1 MSKNISNLSG
11 RIGLKD
17 NLFKQISENT
27 LSDNPQDIKEI
38 AKKHNLGVSTLHG
51 AESFY
56 EFLRPSHREKKA
68 FVCNGSACMCA
79 GTQDKLKDKLKEKL
93 GDDKVGEM
101 FCLGHCYENHAFHY
115 DGENYAGKD
124 IEKIDQ
130 ILKGEEI
137 KQEKFFSKSFATTSF
152 LMDDKLSSTDQFKD
166 QLSKFLKSDKK
177 EIVKSLLDSNLTGRG
192 GAGFPTGMK
201 WDFCSKA
208 KGDKKY
214 VICNADEGDS
224 GAFSDR
230 YLLEDQ
236 PLKVIFGM
244 VMCGFVIGSDEGV
257 LYIRGEYPKSI
268 EALNGSINEL
278 KKLGLLGENILGT
291 DFSFDLGICIGQ
303 GAYICGEETALIA
316 SIEAINGSI
325 NELKKLGLLGENILG
340 TNFSFDLGICIGQG
354 AYICGEETAL
364 IASIEGRRAEV
375 DVRPPFPVTEG
386 LYKKPT
392 VVNNVETLAAATGI
406 LINGSEKF
414 SSIGNKKSAGTKL
427 VCLDSFFNN
436 PGVYEIDMGTPMKKI
451 FNEIGGGYKEP
462 LKAFQIGGPLGGV
475 VPLSEIEN
483 LNLDFQEFTAKGF
496 MLGHA
501 SVVSIPKDFSMAEY
515 IHHLFEFSAEE
526 SCGKCFPGRLGSY
539 RGKEMFDQ
547 AKKKTAK
554 IPLKLLEELLVTMKK
569 GCLCALCGAIPT
581 PIQNILKYFGDEMK
595 NDMVKDN

>member
-11 RIGLKD
+11 RIGLKN
-17 NLFKQISENT
+17 NLFEKISERSLKSNNA
-27 LSDNPQDIKEI
+27 DGIKEI
-38 AKKHNLGVSTLHG
+38 AKEYNMGVSTIHG

-79 GTQDKLKDKLKEKL
+79 GTQEPLKKKLQEKL

-101 FCLGHCYENHAFHY
+101 FCLGHCYENNAFHY

-124 IEKIDQ
+124 INKIDQ
-130 ILKGEEI
+130 IIKGEDI
-137 KQEKFFSKSFATTSF
+137 VQEKFFSKSYASTSF
-152 LMDDKLSSTDQFKD
+152 LMDDKLSNLDQFSELLK
-166 QLSKFLKSDKK
+166 KFINTDKQ
-177 EIVKSLLDSNLTGRG
+177 EITKSLLDSNLTGRG
-192 GAGFPTGMK
+192 GAGFPAGMK
-201 WDFCSKA
+201 WDFCRKA
-208 KGDKKY
+208 PSEKKY

-236 PLKVIFGM
+236 PLKVLFGM
-244 VMCGFVIGSDEGV
+244 IICGYVIGSDEGV

-268 EALNGSINEL
+268 EAINGAINSL
-278 KKLGLLGENILGT
+278 KKASLLGQNILGT
-291 DFSFDLGICIGQ
+291 KFSFDL
-303 GAYICGEETALIA
+303 
-316 SIEAINGSI
+316 N
-325 NELKKLGLLGENILG
+325 
-340 TNFSFDLGICIGQG
+340 ICIGQG

-406 LINGSEKF
+406 LINGADKF
-414 SSIGNKKSAGTKL
+414 SAIGNKKSAGTKL

-436 PGVYEIDMGTPMKKI
+436 PGVYEVEMGTSMKKVL
-451 FNEIGGGYKEP
+451 NDIGGGFKEP
-462 LKAFQIGGPLGGV
+462 IKALQIGGPLGGV
-475 VPLSEIEN
+475 IPITEVEK
-483 LNLDFQEFTAKGF
+483 LNLDFQEFTAAGF

-501 SVVSIPKDFSMAEY
+501 SIVSIPRDFPMIDY

-547 AKKKTAK
+547 VKNKTAK
-554 IPLKLLEELLVTMKK
+554 IPLKLLNELLVTMQK

-581 PIQNILKYFGDEMK
+581 PIMNILKYFGDEMK
-595 NDMVKDN
+595 NDIVMDN

>member
-1 MSKNISNLSG
+1 MSKNISKLSG

-17 NLFKQISENT
+17 NLFQKMSKIS
-27 LSDNPQDIKEI
+27 LSSKNGGSLNEIKEVAEKYHVGI
-38 AKKHNLGVSTLHG
+38 STFHG

-56 EFLRPSHREKKA
+56 EFLRPEHRAKKA

-79 GTQDKLKDKLKEKL
+79 GTQEPLKKKLQDKL

-115 DGENYAGKD
+115 DGENYAGSD
-124 IEKIDQ
+124 ISKIDQ
-130 ILKGEEI
+130 IIKGEKI
-137 KQEKFFSKSFATTSF
+137 DQEKFFSKSFASTSF
-152 LMDDKLSSTDQFKD
+152 LMDDKLSSIDQFKKN
-166 QLSKFLKSDKK
+166 LNRFIKTDKK
-177 EIVKSLLDSNLTGRG
+177 EIISTLLSSNLTGRG
-192 GAGFPTGMK
+192 GAGFPAGMK
-201 WDFCSKA
+201 WDFCSKTNSE
-208 KGDKKY
+208 KKY
-214 VICNADEGDS
+214 VVCNADEGDS

-236 PLKVIFGM
+236 PLKVLFAMMI
-244 VMCGFVIGSDEGV
+244 CGYAIGSDEGV

-268 EALNGSINEL
+268 EAINGCINEL
-278 KKLGLLGENILGT
+278 KDKKLLGKDILGT
-291 DFSFDLGICIGQ
+291 KFSFDL
-303 GAYICGEETALIA
+303 T
-316 SIEAINGSI
+316 
-325 NELKKLGLLGENILG
+325 
-340 TNFSFDLGICIGQG
+340 ICIGQG

-406 LINGSEKF
+406 LLNGADKF

-427 VCLDSFFNN
+427 VCLDSFFKN
-436 PGVYEIDMGTPMKKI
+436 PGVYEIDMGTSMKKI
-451 FNEIGGGYKEP
+451 FNEIGGGFKEP
-462 LKAFQIGGPLGGV
+462 VKALQIGGPLGGV
-475 VPLSEIEN
+475 IPIAEAEK
-483 LNLDFQEFTAKGF
+483 LNLDFQEFSAAGF

-501 SVVSIPKDFSMAEY
+501 SIVSIPKNFPMVEY
-515 IHHLFEFSAEE
+515 IHHLFKFSAEE

-547 AKKKTAK
+547 AKNKTAK
-554 IPLKLLEELLVTMKK
+554 IPLKLLNELLITMQK
-569 GCLCALCGAIPT
+569 GCLCALCGAIPM
-581 PIQNILKYFGDEMK
+581 PIMNILKYFGDEMK

>member
-11 RIGLKD
+11 RIGLKN
-17 NLFKQISENT
+17 NLFQKISERSLASTN
-27 LSDNPQDIKEI
+27 DNGMKEI
-38 AKKHNLGVSTLHG
+38 ADQYNVGVSTIHG

-79 GTQDKLKDKLKEKL
+79 GTQAPLKKKLQEKL
-93 GDDKVGEM
+93 GEDKIGEM

-124 IEKIDQ
+124 INKIDE
-130 ILKGEEI
+130 IIKGKEI
-137 KQEKFFSKSFATTSF
+137 KQEKFFSKSYSKTSF
-152 LMDDKLSSTDQFKD
+152 LMDDKLSNLDQFK
-166 QLSKFLKSDKK
+166 QLFEKVIKIDAK
-177 EIVKSLLDSNLTGRG
+177 EIIKSLLDSNLTGRC

-201 WDFCSKA
+201 WDFCGKTKSE
-208 KGDKKY
+208 KKY
-214 VICNADEGDS
+214 VVCNADEGDS

-236 PLKVIFGM
+236 PLKVLFGM
-244 VMCGFVIGSDEGV
+244 VICGYVIGSNEGV

-268 EALNGSINEL
+268 EAINGSINSL
-278 KKLGLLGENILGT
+278 KEAGLLGENILGT
-291 DFSFDLGICIGQ
+291 SFSFDLNICIGQ
-303 GAYICGEETALIA
+303 GAYICGEETAL
-316 SIEAINGSI
+316 
-325 NELKKLGLLGENILG
+325 K
-340 TNFSFDLGICIGQG
+340 D
-354 AYICGEETAL
+354 
-364 IASIEGRRAEV
+364 SIEGRRAEV

-406 LINGSEKF
+406 LIHGADKF

-427 VCLDSFFNN
+427 ICLDSFFNN
-436 PGVYEIDMGTPMKKI
+436 PGVYEIDMGTPIKNI
-451 FNEIGGGYKEP
+451 FNDIGGGFKETV
-462 LKAFQIGGPLGGV
+462 KALQIGGPLGGV
-475 VPLSEIEN
+475 VPLTEAEK
-483 LNLDFQEFTAKGF
+483 LNLDFQEFTEAGF
-496 MLGHA
+496 MLGHG
-501 SVVSIPKDFSMAEY
+501 SIVSIPKNFPMVEY

-547 AKKKTAK
+547 FKNKSTK
-554 IPLKLLEELLVTMKK
+554 IPLKLLNELLVTMQK

-581 PIQNILKYFGDEMK
+581 PIMNILKYFGDELK
-595 NDMVKDN
+595 NDIVKDN

>member
-11 RIGLKD
+11 KVGLKH
-17 NLFKQISENT
+17 NLFQKI
-27 LSDNPQDIKEI
+27 SDNVLQNHPKDNKEI
-38 AKKHNLGVSTLHG
+38 ANEYNLGVSTVYG

-56 EFLRPSHREKKA
+56 EFLRPAHREKKA
-68 FVCNGSACMCA
+68 FVCNGSACMCS
-79 GTQDKLKDKLKEKL
+79 GTQDKLKETLREKL
-93 GDDKVGEM
+93 GKDKVGTM
-101 FCLGHCYENHAFHY
+101 FCLGYCYENNAFHY
-115 DGENYAGKD
+115 NGENYAGKD

-130 ILKGEEI
+130 IIKGEKI
-137 KQEKFFSKSFATTSF
+137 QQDKFFSKSYATTSF
-152 LMDDKLSSTDQFKD
+152 LMDDKLLSISQVKE
-166 QLSKFLKSDKK
+166 QLTKFLKTDKN
-177 EIVKSLLDSNLTGRG
+177 EIIKSILDSNLTGRG

-201 WDFCSKA
+201 WDFCSREKV
-208 KGDKKY
+208 KKKY

-230 YLLEDQ
+230 YLLEEQ
-236 PLKVIFGM
+236 PLKVLFAMII
-244 VMCGFVIGSDEGV
+244 CGYVIGGDEGV

-268 EALNGSINEL
+268 EAINGCINEL
-278 KKLGLLGENILGT
+278 KKTGLLGENILGT
-291 DFSFDLGICIGQ
+291 GFSFDI
-303 GAYICGEETALIA
+303 Y
-316 SIEAINGSI
+316 
-325 NELKKLGLLGENILG
+325 
-340 TNFSFDLGICIGQG
+340 ICIGQG

-392 VVNNVETLAAATGI
+392 VVNNVETLAAVTGI
-406 LINGSEKF
+406 LINGADKF
-414 SSIGNKKSAGTKL
+414 AAIGNKKSAGTKL
-427 VCLDSFFNN
+427 VCLDSFFKN

-462 LKAFQIGGPLGGV
+462 IKAFQIGGPLGGV
-475 VPLSEIEN
+475 VPLNEIDN
-483 LNLDFQEFTAKGF
+483 LNLDFQEFSAKGF

-501 SVVSIPKDFSMAEY
+501 SVVSIPKDFPMVEY

-547 AKKKTAK
+547 VKNKTAK
-554 IPLKLLEELLVTMKK
+554 IPLKLLNDLLVTMQK

-581 PIQNILKYFGDEMK
+581 PIMNILKYFSNEMK
-595 NDMVKDN
+595 NDISA

>member
-11 RIGLKD
+11 RIGLKN
-17 NLFKQISENT
+17 NLFQKISDRT
-27 LSDNPQDIKEI
+27 LNPKSDDNIKEI
-38 AKKHNLGVSTLHG
+38 ADEYKMGVSTIHG

-79 GTQDKLKDKLKEKL
+79 GTQEPLKKKLKEKL
-93 GDDKVGEM
+93 GEDKVGEM

-124 IEKIDQ
+124 INKIDEIIKGEKIN
-130 ILKGEEI
+130 
-137 KQEKFFSKSFATTSF
+137 QEKFFSKSFATTSF
-152 LMDDKLSSTDQFKD
+152 LMDDKLSNLENFKEY
-166 QLSKFLKSDKK
+166 LGKFIKTDKK
-177 EIVKSLLDSNLTGRG
+177 EIINSLLSSNLTGRG

-201 WDFCSKA
+201 WDFCSKTQSE
-208 KGDKKY
+208 KKY

-236 PLKVIFGM
+236 PLKVLFGM
-244 VMCGFVIGSDEGV
+244 VICGYVIGSNEGV

-268 EALNGSINEL
+268 EAINGCINSL
-278 KKLGLLGENILGT
+278 KREGLLGDKILGS
-291 DFSFDLGICIGQ
+291 DFSFDL
-303 GAYICGEETALIA
+303 
-316 SIEAINGSI
+316 N
-325 NELKKLGLLGENILG
+325 
-340 TNFSFDLGICIGQG
+340 ICIGQG

-406 LINGSEKF
+406 LLNGADKF

-451 FNEIGGGYKEP
+451 FEEYGGGYKEKI
-462 LKAFQIGGPLGGV
+462 KAFQIGGPLGGV
-475 VPLSEIEN
+475 VPISEIEK
-483 LNLDFQEFTAKGF
+483 LNLDFQEFTNAGF

-501 SVVSIPKDFSMAEY
+501 SVVSIPEDFNMAEY

-526 SCGKCFPGRLGSY
+526 SCGKCFPGRIGSY

-547 AKKKTAK
+547 LKKGTSK
-554 IPLKLLEELLVTMKK
+554 IPLKLLNELLVTMKK

-581 PIQNILKYFGDEMK
+581 PIMNILKYFGDEIK
-595 NDMVKDN
+595 NDIVKDN

>member
-17 NLFKQISENT
+17 NLFQKISENS
-27 LSDNPQDIKEI
+27 LSKSPKDIKEI
-38 AKKHNLGVSTLHG
+38 AKEYNLGVSTLHG

-79 GTQDKLKDKLKEKL
+79 GTQEKIKETLKSKL

-101 FCLGHCYENHAFHY
+101 FCLGHCYENKAFHY
-115 DGENYAGKD
+115 DGENYAGND

-130 ILKGEEI
+130 IIKGEKI
-137 KQEKFFSKSFATTSF
+137 NQDKYFSKSFASTSF
-152 LMDDKLSSTDQFKD
+152 LMDDKLLTIKKFKD
-166 QLSKFLKSDKK
+166 QLGIILNKDKK
-177 EIVKSLLDSNLTGRG
+177 EIVQSLLDSNLTGRG

-208 KGDKKY
+208 PGNKKY

-244 VMCGFVIGSDEGV
+244 VVCGYVIGGNEGV

-268 EALNGSINEL
+268 EA
-278 KKLGLLGENILGT
+278 
-291 DFSFDLGICIGQ
+291 
-303 GAYICGEETALIA
+303 
-316 SIEAINGSI
+316 INGCI
-325 NELKKLGLLGENILG
+325 NLLKQEGLLGENILG
-340 TNFSFDLGICIGQG
+340 TNFKFDLNICIGQG

-406 LINGSEKF
+406 LLNGAEKF
-414 SSIGNKKSAGTKL
+414 AAIGNKKSAGTKL

-436 PGVYEIDMGTPMKKI
+436 PGIYEIEMGTPMKKI
-451 FNEIGGGYKEP
+451 FEEIGGGYKEP
-462 LKAFQIGGPLGGV
+462 VKAFQIGGPLGGV
-475 VPLSEIEN
+475 VPLSEIDN

-501 SVVSIPKDFSMAEY
+501 SVVSIPKDFPMTEY

-547 AKKKTAK
+547 FKSKTAK
-554 IPLKLLEELLVTMKK
+554 IPLKLLNELLVTMQK

-581 PIQNILKYFGDEMK
+581 PIMNILKYFSDEMK

>member
-11 RIGLKD
+11 RIGLKK
-17 NLFKQISENT
+17 NLFQKISDRSLKTNNG
-27 LSDNPQDIKEI
+27 DGIKEI
-38 AKKHNLGVSTLHG
+38 AEEYRMGVSTIHG

-79 GTQDKLKDKLKEKL
+79 GTQGSLKKKLKEKL

-101 FCLGHCYENHAFHY
+101 FCLGYCYENNAFHY
-115 DGENYAGKD
+115 DGKNFSGKD
-124 IEKIDQ
+124 INKIDE
-130 ILKGEEI
+130 IIKGQEI
-137 KQEKFFSKSFATTSF
+137 DQDKFYSKSFSSTSF
-152 LMDDKLSSTDQFKD
+152 LMDDKISNFDQFKEY
-166 QLSKFLKSDKK
+166 LKKFINLDKK
-177 EIVKSLLDSNLTGRG
+177 EIIKSLLDSNLTGRG

-208 KGDKKY
+208 KSEKKY
-214 VICNADEGDS
+214 VVCNADEGDS
-224 GAFSDR
+224 GAYSDR

-244 VMCGFVIGSDEGV
+244 IICGYVIGSDEGV

-268 EALNGSINEL
+268 ESINASINTL
-278 KKLGLLGENILGT
+278 KKLNLLGENILGT
-291 DFSFDLGICIGQ
+291 KFSFDL
-303 GAYICGEETALIA
+303 
-316 SIEAINGSI
+316 N
-325 NELKKLGLLGENILG
+325 
-340 TNFSFDLGICIGQG
+340 ICIGQG

-392 VVNNVETLAAATGI
+392 VVNNVETLAAASGI
-406 LINGSEKF
+406 LLNGSEKF
-414 SSIGNKKSAGTKL
+414 SAIGNKKSAGTKL
-427 VCLDSFFNN
+427 VCFDSFFNN
-436 PGVYEIDMGTPMKKI
+436 PGVYEIEMGTPMKKVLYD
-451 FNEIGGGYKEP
+451 IGGGFKEEV
-462 LKAFQIGGPLGGV
+462 KALQIGGPLGGV
-475 VPLSEIEN
+475 VPLKEVEK
-483 LNLDFQEFTAKGF
+483 LNLDFQEFTSAGF

-501 SVVSIPKDFSMAEY
+501 SIVSIPKDFPMVEY
-515 IHHLFEFSAEE
+515 IHHLFEFTAEE

-547 AKKKTAK
+547 LKNKTSK
-554 IPLKLLEELLVTMKK
+554 IPLKLLNELLITMKK

-581 PIQNILKYFGDEMK
+581 PIMNILKYFGDEMK
-595 NDMVKDN
+595 NDMVKEN

>member
-11 RIGLKD
+11 RIGLKN
-17 NLFKQISENT
+17 NLFQKISERSLTSTN
-27 LSDNPQDIKEI
+27 DDGMKEI
-38 AKKHNLGVSTLHG
+38 ADQYNVGVSTIHG

-79 GTQDKLKDKLKEKL
+79 GTQGPLKKKLQEKL
-93 GDDKVGEM
+93 GENKVGEM

-124 IEKIDQ
+124 INKIDE
-130 ILKGEEI
+130 IIKGKEI
-137 KQEKFFSKSFATTSF
+137 KQEKFFSKSYAKTSF
-152 LMDDKLSSTDQFKD
+152 LMDDKLSNLDQFKLLFEKVIKINKD
-166 QLSKFLKSDKK
+166 
-177 EIVKSLLDSNLTGRG
+177 EIIKSLLDSNLTGRG

-201 WDFCSKA
+201 WDFCGKTKSE
-208 KGDKKY
+208 KKY
-214 VICNADEGDS
+214 VVCNADEGDS

-236 PLKVIFGM
+236 PLKVLFGM
-244 VMCGFVIGSDEGV
+244 VICGYVIGSNEGV

-268 EALNGSINEL
+268 EAINGSINSL
-278 KKLGLLGENILGT
+278 KEAGLLGENILGT
-291 DFSFDLGICIGQ
+291 SFSFDL
-303 GAYICGEETALIA
+303 
-316 SIEAINGSI
+316 N
-325 NELKKLGLLGENILG
+325 
-340 TNFSFDLGICIGQG
+340 ICIGQG

-406 LINGSEKF
+406 LIHGADKF

-436 PGVYEIDMGTPMKKI
+436 PGVYEIEMGTPIKNI
-451 FNEIGGGYKEP
+451 FNDIGGGFKEAV
-462 LKAFQIGGPLGGV
+462 KALQIGGPLGGV
-475 VPLSEIEN
+475 VPLTEAEK
-483 LNLDFQEFTAKGF
+483 LNLDFQEFTEAGF

-501 SVVSIPKDFSMAEY
+501 SIVSIPKNFPMVEY

-547 AKKKTAK
+547 FKNKSTK
-554 IPLKLLEELLVTMKK
+554 IPLKLLNELLVTMQK

-581 PIQNILKYFGDEMK
+581 PIMNILKYFGDELK
-595 NDMVKDN
+595 NDIVKDN

>member
-11 RIGLKD
+11 RVGLKD
-17 NLFKQISENT
+17 NLFKKISENS
-27 LSDNPQDIKEI
+27 LSNSPKDIKDI
-38 AKKHNLGVSTLHG
+38 AKEYNLGVSTLHG

-79 GTQDKLKDKLKEKL
+79 GTQEKLKETLKLKL

-101 FCLGHCYENHAFHY
+101 FCLGHCYENKAFHY
-115 DGENYAGKD
+115 DGENYAGND
-124 IEKIDQ
+124 IEKIDH
-130 ILKGEEI
+130 IIKGEKIEQD
-137 KQEKFFSKSFATTSF
+137 KYFSKSFASTSF
-152 LMDDKLSSTDQFKD
+152 LMDDKLSTIEKFKD
-166 QLSKFLKSDKK
+166 QLNDILKKDKK
-177 EIVKSLLDSNLTGRG
+177 EIIQSLLNSNLTGRG

-208 KGDKKY
+208 PGDKKY

-244 VMCGFVIGSDEGV
+244 VMCGYVIGSNEGV

-268 EALNGSINEL
+268 EA
-278 KKLGLLGENILGT
+278 
-291 DFSFDLGICIGQ
+291 
-303 GAYICGEETALIA
+303 
-316 SIEAINGSI
+316 INGCI
-325 NELKKLGLLGENILG
+325 NQLKQDGLLGENILG
-340 TNFSFDLGICIGQG
+340 TNFSFDLNICIGQG

-392 VVNNVETLAAATGI
+392 VVNNVETLAAAAGI
-406 LINGSEKF
+406 LLNGAEKF
-414 SSIGNKKSAGTKL
+414 SAIGNKKSAGTKL

-436 PGVYEIDMGTPMKKI
+436 PGIYEIEMGTPMKKI
-451 FNEIGGGYKEP
+451 FEEIGGGYKEP
-462 LKAFQIGGPLGGV
+462 VKAFQIGGPLGGV
-475 VPLSEIEN
+475 VPLSEIDN

-501 SVVSIPKDFSMAEY
+501 SVVSIPKDFPMTEY

-547 AKKKTAK
+547 FKNKTAK
-554 IPLKLLEELLVTMKK
+554 IPLKLLNELLVTMQK

-581 PIQNILKYFGDEMK
+581 PIMNILKYFGDEMK

>member
-11 RIGLKD
+11 RIGLKN
-17 NLFKQISENT
+17 NLFQKMSERSLN
-27 LSDNPQDIKEI
+27 SNNDQGMKEL
-38 AKKHNLGVSTLHG
+38 ADEYKMGVSTVHG

-79 GTQDKLKDKLKEKL
+79 GTQGPLKEKLKEKL
-93 GDDKVGEM
+93 GKDKVGEM

-115 DGENYAGKD
+115 DGENYAGED
-124 IEKIDQ
+124 IKKIDQ
-130 ILKGEEI
+130 IIKGDQI
-137 KQEKFFSKSFATTSF
+137 KQEKFFSKSYATTSF
-152 LMDDKLSSTDQFKD
+152 LMDDKLSTIDQFKEH
-166 QLSKFLKSDKK
+166 LSKFLKTDKK
-177 EIVKSLLDSNLTGRG
+177 EIVKSLLESNLTGRG

-201 WDFCSKA
+201 WDFCSKTNSE
-208 KGDKKY
+208 KKY
-214 VICNADEGDS
+214 VVCNADEGDS

-236 PLKVIFGM
+236 PLKVLFGM
-244 VMCGFVIGSDEGV
+244 IICGYVIGGNEGV

-268 EALNGSINEL
+268 EAINGSINLL
-278 KKLGLLGENILGT
+278 KSEKLLGEKILGT
-291 DFSFDLGICIGQ
+291 DFSFDL
-303 GAYICGEETALIA
+303 
-316 SIEAINGSI
+316 N
-325 NELKKLGLLGENILG
+325 
-340 TNFSFDLGICIGQG
+340 ICIGQG

-392 VVNNVETLAAATGI
+392 VVNNVESLAAATGI
-406 LINGSEKF
+406 LINGAEKF
-414 SSIGNKKSAGTKL
+414 SAIGNKKSAGTKL
-427 VCLDSFFNN
+427 VCLDSFFNK
-436 PGVYEIDMGTPMKKI
+436 PGVYEIDMGTSMKKI

-462 LKAFQIGGPLGGV
+462 IKAFQIGGPLGGV
-475 VPLSEIEN
+475 VPLDEVEK
-483 LNLDFQEFTAKGF
+483 LNLDFQEFTAGGF

-501 SVVSIPKDFSMAEY
+501 SVVSIPKNFNMIDY

-547 AKKKTAK
+547 VKNKSAK
-554 IPLKLLEELLVTMKK
+554 IPLKLLNELLVTMQK

-581 PIQNILKYFGDEMK
+581 PIMNILKYFGEEL
-595 NDMVKDN
+595 KDDIIKEN

>member
-17 NLFKQISENT
+17 NLFKQISENS
-27 LSDNPQDIKEI
+27 LSKEPKDIGEI

-79 GTQDKLKDKLKEKL
+79 GTQEPLKEKLKEKL

-101 FCLGHCYENHAFHY
+101 FCLGYCYENHAFHY
-115 DGENYAGKD
+115 DGQNYAGND
-124 IEKIDQ
+124 INKID
-130 ILKGEEI
+130 EI
-137 KQEKFFSKSFATTSF
+137 ISGNDLEQEKFYSESFASTSF
-152 LMDDKLSSTDQFKD
+152 LMDNKLSD
-166 QLSKFLKSDKK
+166 LSKFKNHLTKFINTDKQ
-177 EIVKSLLDSNLTGRG
+177 EIIKSLLESNLTGRG

-224 GAFSDR
+224 GAYSDR

-236 PLKVIFGM
+236 ALKVIFGM
-244 VMCGFVIGSDEGV
+244 VICGYVIGSDEGV

-268 EALNGSINEL
+268 ESLNASINSL
-278 KKLGLLGENILGT
+278 KKEGLLGE
-291 DFSFDLGICIGQ
+291 
-303 GAYICGEETALIA
+303 
-316 SIEAINGSI
+316 
-325 NELKKLGLLGENILG
+325 KILG

-392 VVNNVETLAAATGI
+392 VVNNVETLAAAAGI
-406 LINGSEKF
+406 LLNSAEKF
-414 SSIGNKKSAGTKL
+414 SAIGNKKSAGTKL
-427 VCLDSFFNN
+427 VCFDSFFNN
-436 PGVYEIDMGTPMKKI
+436 PGVYEIDMGTPMKKVLYD
-451 FNEIGGGYKEP
+451 IGGGFKEDI
-462 LKAFQIGGPLGGV
+462 KALQIGGPLGGV
-475 VPLSEIEN
+475 LPVSEAEK
-483 LNLDFQEFTAKGF
+483 LNLDFQEFTKAGF

-501 SVVSIPKDFSMAEY
+501 SIVSIPKDFPMVEY
-515 IHHLFEFSAEE
+515 IHHLFEFTAEE

-547 AKKKTAK
+547 LKSKRAK
-554 IPLKLLEELLVTMKK
+554 IPLKVLNDLLITMKK

-581 PIQNILKYFGDEMK
+581 PIMNILKYFGEEMK
-595 NDMVKDN
+595 NDMVKEN

>member
-1 MSKNISNLSG
+1 MSKNISKLSG
-11 RIGLKD
+11 RIGLRD
-17 NLFKQISENT
+17 NLFDEISRSSLN
-27 LSDNPQDIKEI
+27 SDNGKGIKDIKEI
-38 AKKHNLGVSTLHG
+38 AEKYKVGVSTIHG

-79 GTQDKLKDKLKEKL
+79 GTQEPLKEKLKEKL
-93 GDDKVGEM
+93 GNDKVGEM
-101 FCLGHCYENHAFHY
+101 FCLGYCYENHAFHY
-115 DGENYAGKD
+115 DGKNYAGED
-124 IEKIDQ
+124 IKKIDQ
-130 ILKGEEI
+130 IIKGEEI
-137 KQEKFFSKSFATTSF
+137 NQEKFFSKSYATTSF
-152 LMDDKLSSTDQFKD
+152 LMDDKLSDLSKFKD
-166 QLSKFLKSDKK
+166 QLSKFLKTEKS
-177 EIVKSLLDSNLTGRG
+177 EIIKSLLSSNLTGRG

-208 KGDKKY
+208 KSDKKY

-224 GAFSDR
+224 GAYSDR

-244 VMCGFVIGSDEGV
+244 VLCGYVIGGDEGV

-268 EALNGSINEL
+268 EALNGSINSL
-278 KKLGLLGENILGT
+278 KEAGLLGKNILGT
-291 DFSFDLGICIGQ
+291 DFSFDL
-303 GAYICGEETALIA
+303 
-316 SIEAINGSI
+316 N
-325 NELKKLGLLGENILG
+325 
-340 TNFSFDLGICIGQG
+340 ICIGQG

-392 VVNNVETLAAATGI
+392 VVNNVETLAAAAGI
-406 LINGSEKF
+406 LLNGAEKF

-436 PGVYEIDMGTPMKKI
+436 PGVYEIDMGTSMKKV
-451 FNEIGGGYKEP
+451 FYEIGGGLNKSV
-462 LKAFQIGGPLGGV
+462 KAFQIGGPLGGV
-475 VPLSEIEN
+475 VPTKEIDN
-483 LNLDFQEFTAKGF
+483 LNLDFQEFTAAGF

-501 SVVSIPKDFSMAEY
+501 SVVSIPSDFNMVDY
-515 IHHLFEFSAEE
+515 IHHLFEFTAEE

-547 AKKKTAK
+547 VRNKSAK
-554 IPLKLLEELLVTMKK
+554 IPLKLLNELLITMKK

-581 PIQNILKYFGDEMK
+581 PIMNILKYFGHEMK
-595 NDMVKDN
+595 DDMVKEN

>member
-11 RIGLKD
+11 KVGLKH
-17 NLFKQISENT
+17 NLFQKI
-27 LSDNPQDIKEI
+27 SDNVLKNHPKDNKDIANEY
-38 AKKHNLGVSTLHG
+38 NLGVSTVYG

-56 EFLRPSHREKKA
+56 EFLRPAHREKKA
-68 FVCNGSACMCA
+68 FVCNGSACMCS
-79 GTQDKLKDKLKEKL
+79 GTQDKLKETLREKL
-93 GDDKVGEM
+93 GKDKVGTM
-101 FCLGHCYENHAFHY
+101 FCLGYCYENNAFHY
-115 DGENYAGKD
+115 NGENYAGKD

-130 ILKGEEI
+130 IIKGEKI
-137 KQEKFFSKSFATTSF
+137 QQDKYFSKSYATTSF
-152 LMDDKLSSTDQFKD
+152 LMDDKLLSISQVKE
-166 QLSKFLKSDKK
+166 QLTKFLKTDKK
-177 EIVKSLLDSNLTGRG
+177 EIIKTILDSNLTGRG

-201 WDFCSKA
+201 WDFCSREKV
-208 KGDKKY
+208 KKKY

-236 PLKVIFGM
+236 PLKVLFAMII
-244 VMCGFVIGSDEGV
+244 CGYVIGGDEGV

-268 EALNGSINEL
+268 EAINGCINEL
-278 KKLGLLGENILGT
+278 KKAGLLGENILGT
-291 DFSFDLGICIGQ
+291 GFSFDI
-303 GAYICGEETALIA
+303 Y
-316 SIEAINGSI
+316 
-325 NELKKLGLLGENILG
+325 
-340 TNFSFDLGICIGQG
+340 ICIGQG

-392 VVNNVETLAAATGI
+392 VVNNVETLAAVTGI
-406 LINGSEKF
+406 LINGAAKF
-414 SSIGNKKSAGTKL
+414 AAIGNKKSAGTKL
-427 VCLDSFFNN
+427 VCLDSFFKN

-462 LKAFQIGGPLGGV
+462 VKAFQIGGPLGGV
-475 VPLSEIEN
+475 VPLSEIDN
-483 LNLDFQEFTAKGF
+483 LNLDFQEFSAKGF

-501 SVVSIPKDFSMAEY
+501 SVVSIPKDFPMVEY

-547 AKKKTAK
+547 VKNKTAK
-554 IPLKLLEELLVTMKK
+554 IPLKLLNDLLVTMQK

-581 PIQNILKYFGDEMK
+581 PIMNILKYFSNEMK
-595 NDMVKDN
+595 NDISA

>member
-1 MSKNISNLSG
+1 MSKNISKLSG

-17 NLFKQISENT
+17 NLFQKMST
-27 LSDNPQDIKEI
+27 SSLSSKNGEGINEIKEI
-38 AKKHNLGVSTLHG
+38 AEKYHVGISTVHG

-56 EFLRPSHREKKA
+56 EFLRPEHRAKKA

-79 GTQDKLKDKLKEKL
+79 GTQEPLKKKLQDKL

-115 DGENYAGKD
+115 DGENYAGSD
-124 IEKIDQ
+124 ISKIDQ
-130 ILKGEEI
+130 IVKGEKI
-137 KQEKFFSKSFATTSF
+137 DQEKFFSKSFATTSF
-152 LMDDKLSSTDQFKD
+152 LMDDKLSSIDQFKKN
-166 QLSKFLKSDKK
+166 LNRFIKTDKK
-177 EIVKSLLDSNLTGRG
+177 EIISLLLSSNLTGRG
-192 GAGFPTGMK
+192 GAGFPAGMK
-201 WDFCSKA
+201 WDFCSKTNSE
-208 KGDKKY
+208 KKY
-214 VICNADEGDS
+214 VVCNADEGDS

-236 PLKVIFGM
+236 PLKVLFAMMI
-244 VMCGFVIGSDEGV
+244 CGYAIGSDEGV

-268 EALNGSINEL
+268 EVINGCINEL
-278 KKLGLLGENILGT
+278 KDKKLLG
-291 DFSFDLGICIGQ
+291 
-303 GAYICGEETALIA
+303 
-316 SIEAINGSI
+316 
-325 NELKKLGLLGENILG
+325 KNILG
-340 TNFSFDLGICIGQG
+340 TNFSFDLNICIGQG

-406 LINGSEKF
+406 LLNGADKF

-427 VCLDSFFNN
+427 VCLDSFFKN
-436 PGVYEIDMGTPMKKI
+436 PGVYEIDMGTSMKKI
-451 FNEIGGGYKEP
+451 FNEIGGGFKEP
-462 LKAFQIGGPLGGV
+462 VKALQIGGPLGGV
-475 VPLSEIEN
+475 IPIAEAEK
-483 LNLDFQEFTAKGF
+483 LNLDFQEFSAAGF

-501 SVVSIPKDFSMAEY
+501 SIVSIPKNFSMVEY
-515 IHHLFEFSAEE
+515 IHHLFKFSAEE

-547 AKKKTAK
+547 AKNKTAK
-554 IPLKLLEELLVTMKK
+554 IPLKLLNELLVTMQK
-569 GCLCALCGAIPT
+569 GCLCALCGAIPM
-581 PIQNILKYFGDEMK
+581 PIMNILKYFGDEMK

>member
-11 RIGLKD
+11 RIGLKN
-17 NLFKQISENT
+17 NLFQKISERSLKSKND
-27 LSDNPQDIKEI
+27 SGIKEI
-38 AKKHNLGVSTLHG
+38 AEEYKMGVSTIHG

-79 GTQDKLKDKLKEKL
+79 GTQEPLKKKLKEKL

-124 IEKIDQ
+124 INQIDKI
-130 ILKGEEI
+130 IKGENI
-137 KQEKFFSKSFATTSF
+137 KQDKYISKSFATTSF
-152 LMDDKLSSTDQFKD
+152 LMDDKLSNIDQVKNN
-166 QLSKFLKSDKK
+166 LKKFLNTDKK
-177 EIVKSLLDSNLTGRG
+177 EIVNSLLSSNLTGRG

-208 KGDKKY
+208 KSEKKY
-214 VICNADEGDS
+214 VVCNADEGDS

-236 PLKVIFGM
+236 PLKVLFGM
-244 VMCGFVIGSDEGV
+244 IICGYVIGSNEGV

-268 EALNGSINEL
+268 EA
-278 KKLGLLGENILGT
+278 
-291 DFSFDLGICIGQ
+291 
-303 GAYICGEETALIA
+303 
-316 SIEAINGSI
+316 INGSI
-325 NELKKLGLLGENILG
+325 NELKNAGLLGEKILG
-340 TNFSFDLGICIGQG
+340 TNFSFDLNICIGQG

-406 LINGSEKF
+406 LLNGADKF
-414 SSIGNKKSAGTKL
+414 SAIGNKKSAGTKL

-451 FNEIGGGYKEP
+451 FEEFGGGLKEDI
-462 LKAFQIGGPLGGV
+462 KAFQIGGPLGGV
-475 VPLSEIEN
+475 VPATEIEK
-483 LNLDFQEFTAKGF
+483 LNLDFQEFTAAGF

-501 SVVSIPKDFSMAEY
+501 SVVSIPKNFSMAEY

-547 AKKKTAK
+547 LKKGTSK
-554 IPLKLLEELLVTMKK
+554 IPIKLLNELLITMKK

-581 PIQNILKYFGDEMK
+581 PIMNILKYFGDEMK
-595 NDMVKDN
+595 NDILKDN

>member
-11 RIGLKD
+11 RIGLKN
-17 NLFKQISENT
+17 NLFQKISERSLASTN
-27 LSDNPQDIKEI
+27 DNGMKEI
-38 AKKHNLGVSTLHG
+38 ADQYNVGVSTIHG

-79 GTQDKLKDKLKEKL
+79 GTQAPLKKKLQEKL
-93 GDDKVGEM
+93 GEDKVGEM

-124 IEKIDQ
+124 INKIDE
-130 ILKGEEI
+130 IIKGKEI
-137 KQEKFFSKSFATTSF
+137 KQEKFFSKSYAKTSF
-152 LMDDKLSSTDQFKD
+152 LMDDKLSNLDQFK
-166 QLSKFLKSDKK
+166 QLFEKVIKIDTK
-177 EIVKSLLDSNLTGRG
+177 EIIKSLLDSNLTGRG

-201 WDFCSKA
+201 WDFCGKTKSE
-208 KGDKKY
+208 KKY
-214 VICNADEGDS
+214 VVCNADEGDS

-236 PLKVIFGM
+236 PLKVLFGM
-244 VMCGFVIGSDEGV
+244 VICGYVIGSNEGV

-268 EALNGSINEL
+268 EAINGSINSL
-278 KKLGLLGENILGT
+278 KEAGLLGENILGT
-291 DFSFDLGICIGQ
+291 SFSFDL
-303 GAYICGEETALIA
+303 
-316 SIEAINGSI
+316 N
-325 NELKKLGLLGENILG
+325 
-340 TNFSFDLGICIGQG
+340 ICIGQG

-406 LINGSEKF
+406 LIHGADKF

-436 PGVYEIDMGTPMKKI
+436 PGVYEIDMGTPIKNI
-451 FNEIGGGYKEP
+451 FNDIGGGFKEAV
-462 LKAFQIGGPLGGV
+462 KALQIGGPLGGV
-475 VPLSEIEN
+475 VPLTEAEK
-483 LNLDFQEFTAKGF
+483 LNLDFQEFTEAGF
-496 MLGHA
+496 MLGHG
-501 SVVSIPKDFSMAEY
+501 SIVSIPKNFPMVEY

-547 AKKKTAK
+547 FKNKSAK
-554 IPLKLLEELLVTMKK
+554 IPLKLLNELLVTMQK

-581 PIQNILKYFGDEMK
+581 PIMNILKYFGDELK
-595 NDMVKDN
+595 NDIVKDN

>member
-11 RIGLKD
+11 RIGLKN
-17 NLFKQISENT
+17 NLFQKISERSLKSKND
-27 LSDNPQDIKEI
+27 SGIKEI
-38 AKKHNLGVSTLHG
+38 AEEYKMGVSTIHG

-79 GTQDKLKDKLKEKL
+79 GTQEPLKKKLKEKL

-124 IEKIDQ
+124 INQIDKI
-130 ILKGEEI
+130 IKGENI
-137 KQEKFFSKSFATTSF
+137 KQDKYISKSFATTSF
-152 LMDDKLSSTDQFKD
+152 LMDDKLSNIDQVKNN
-166 QLSKFLKSDKK
+166 LKKFLNTDKK
-177 EIVKSLLDSNLTGRG
+177 EIVNSLLSSNLTGRG

-208 KGDKKY
+208 KSEKKY
-214 VICNADEGDS
+214 VVCNADEGDS

-236 PLKVIFGM
+236 PLKVLFGM
-244 VMCGFVIGSDEGV
+244 IICGYVIGSNEGV

-268 EALNGSINEL
+268 EA
-278 KKLGLLGENILGT
+278 
-291 DFSFDLGICIGQ
+291 
-303 GAYICGEETALIA
+303 
-316 SIEAINGSI
+316 INGSI
-325 NELKKLGLLGENILG
+325 NELKNAGLLGEKILG
-340 TNFSFDLGICIGQG
+340 TNFSFDLNICIGQG

-406 LINGSEKF
+406 LLNGADKF
-414 SSIGNKKSAGTKL
+414 SAIGNKKSAGTKL

-451 FNEIGGGYKEP
+451 FEEFGGGLKEDI
-462 LKAFQIGGPLGGV
+462 KAFQIGGPLGGV
-475 VPLSEIEN
+475 VPASEIEK
-483 LNLDFQEFTAKGF
+483 LNLDFQEFTAAGF

-501 SVVSIPKDFSMAEY
+501 SVVSIPKNFSMAEY

-547 AKKKTAK
+547 LKKGTSK
-554 IPLKLLEELLVTMKK
+554 IPIKLLNELLITMKK

-581 PIQNILKYFGDEMK
+581 PIMNILKYFGDEMK
-595 NDMVKDN
+595 NDILKDN

>member
-11 RIGLKD
+11 RIGLKN
-17 NLFKQISENT
+17 NLFQKISERSLASTN
-27 LSDNPQDIKEI
+27 DNGMKEI
-38 AKKHNLGVSTLHG
+38 ADQYNVGVSTIHG

-79 GTQDKLKDKLKEKL
+79 GTQGPLKKKLQEKL
-93 GDDKVGEM
+93 GEDKVGEM

-124 IEKIDQ
+124 INKIDE
-130 ILKGEEI
+130 IIKGKEI
-137 KQEKFFSKSFATTSF
+137 KQEKFFSKSYAKTSF
-152 LMDDKLSSTDQFKD
+152 LMDDKLSNLDQFK
-166 QLSKFLKSDKK
+166 QLFEKVIKIDTK
-177 EIVKSLLDSNLTGRG
+177 EIIKSLLDSNLTGRG

-201 WDFCSKA
+201 WDFCEKA
-208 KGDKKY
+208 KSEKKY
-214 VICNADEGDS
+214 VVCNADEGDS

-236 PLKVIFGM
+236 PLKVLFGM
-244 VMCGFVIGSDEGV
+244 VICGYVIGSNEGV

-268 EALNGSINEL
+268 EA
-278 KKLGLLGENILGT
+278 
-291 DFSFDLGICIGQ
+291 
-303 GAYICGEETALIA
+303 
-316 SIEAINGSI
+316 INGSI
-325 NELKKLGLLGENILG
+325 NSLKEAGLLGENILG
-340 TNFSFDLGICIGQG
+340 TNFSFDLNICIGQG

-406 LINGSEKF
+406 LIHGADKF

-436 PGVYEIDMGTPMKKI
+436 PGVYEIDMGTPIKNI
-451 FNEIGGGYKEP
+451 FNDIGGGFKEAV
-462 LKAFQIGGPLGGV
+462 KALQIGGPLGGV
-475 VPLSEIEN
+475 VPLAEAEK
-483 LNLDFQEFTAKGF
+483 LNLDFQEFTEAGF
-496 MLGHA
+496 TLGHA
-501 SVVSIPKDFSMAEY
+501 GIVSIPKDFPMVEY

-547 AKKKTAK
+547 FKNKSAK
-554 IPLKLLEELLVTMKK
+554 IPLKLLNELLVTMQK

-581 PIQNILKYFGDEMK
+581 PIMNILKYFGDELK
-595 NDMVKDN
+595 NDIVKDN

>member
-11 RIGLKD
+11 RIGLKN
-17 NLFKQISENT
+17 NLFQKISERSLASTN
-27 LSDNPQDIKEI
+27 DNGMKEI
-38 AKKHNLGVSTLHG
+38 ADQYNVGVSTIHG

-79 GTQDKLKDKLKEKL
+79 GTQGPLKKKLQEKL
-93 GDDKVGEM
+93 GEDKVGKM

-124 IEKIDQ
+124 INKIDE
-130 ILKGEEI
+130 IIKGKEI
-137 KQEKFFSKSFATTSF
+137 KQEKFFSKSYSKTSF
-152 LMDDKLSSTDQFKD
+152 LMDDKLSNLDQFK
-166 QLSKFLKSDKK
+166 QLFEKVIKIDKK
-177 EIVKSLLDSNLTGRG
+177 EITKSLLDSNLTGRG

-201 WDFCSKA
+201 WDFCGKA
-208 KGDKKY
+208 KSEKKY
-214 VICNADEGDS
+214 VVCNADEGDS

-236 PLKVIFGM
+236 PLKVLFGM
-244 VMCGFVIGSDEGV
+244 VICGYVIGSNEGV

-268 EALNGSINEL
+268 EAINGSINSL
-278 KKLGLLGENILGT
+278 KEAGLLGENILGT
-291 DFSFDLGICIGQ
+291 SFSFDL
-303 GAYICGEETALIA
+303 
-316 SIEAINGSI
+316 N
-325 NELKKLGLLGENILG
+325 
-340 TNFSFDLGICIGQG
+340 ICIGQG

-406 LINGSEKF
+406 LIHGADKF

-436 PGVYEIDMGTPMKKI
+436 PGVYEIDMGTPIKNI
-451 FNEIGGGYKEP
+451 FNDIGGGFKEAV
-462 LKAFQIGGPLGGV
+462 KALQIGGPLGGV
-475 VPLSEIEN
+475 VPLAEAEK
-483 LNLDFQEFTAKGF
+483 LNLDFQEFTEAGF
-496 MLGHA
+496 TLGHA
-501 SVVSIPKDFSMAEY
+501 GIVSIPKDFPMVEY

-547 AKKKTAK
+547 FKSKSAK
-554 IPLKLLEELLVTMKK
+554 IPLKLLNELLVTMQK

-581 PIQNILKYFGDEMK
+581 PIMNILKYFGDELK
-595 NDMVKDN
+595 NDIVNDN

>member
-1 MSKNISNLSG
+1 VSKNISNLSG

-17 NLFKQISENT
+17 NLFKKISENS
-27 LSDNPQDIKEI
+27 LSNSPKDIKDI
-38 AKKHNLGVSTLHG
+38 AKEYNLGVSTLHG

-79 GTQDKLKDKLKEKL
+79 GTQEKLKETLKSKL

-101 FCLGHCYENHAFHY
+101 FCLGHCYENKAFHY
-115 DGENYAGKD
+115 DGENYAGND

-130 ILKGEEI
+130 IIKGEKI
-137 KQEKFFSKSFATTSF
+137 DQDKYFSKSFASTSF
-152 LMDDKLSSTDQFKD
+152 LMDDKLSTIEKFKD
-166 QLSKFLKSDKK
+166 HLDVVLKKDKK
-177 EIVKSLLDSNLTGRG
+177 EIIQSLLNSNLTGRG

-208 KGDKKY
+208 PGDKKY

-244 VMCGFVIGSDEGV
+244 VMCSFVIGSNEGV

-268 EALNGSINEL
+268 EA
-278 KKLGLLGENILGT
+278 
-291 DFSFDLGICIGQ
+291 
-303 GAYICGEETALIA
+303 
-316 SIEAINGSI
+316 INGCI
-325 NELKKLGLLGENILG
+325 NQLKQDGLLGENILG
-340 TNFSFDLGICIGQG
+340 TNFSFDLNICIGQG

-392 VVNNVETLAAATGI
+392 VVNNVETLAAAAGI
-406 LINGSEKF
+406 LLNGAEKF
-414 SSIGNKKSAGTKL
+414 SAIGNKKSAGTKL

-436 PGVYEIDMGTPMKKI
+436 PGIYEIEMGTPMKKI
-451 FNEIGGGYKEP
+451 FEEIGGGYKEP
-462 LKAFQIGGPLGGV
+462 VKAFQIGGPLGGV
-475 VPLSEIEN
+475 VPLSEIDN

-501 SVVSIPKDFSMAEY
+501 SVVSIPKDFPMTEY

-547 AKKKTAK
+547 FKNKTAK
-554 IPLKLLEELLVTMKK
+554 IPLKLLNELLVTMQK

-581 PIQNILKYFGDEMK
+581 PIMNILKYFGDEMK